1 MANRIIAPEPPNLP
15 LAPLQYDRP
24 YQDQHSNVLRLFFN
38 RLVSALQ
45 TLFGVRGGQYLNT
58 PYGAFQD
65 STDQADGALNVAYY
79 LRFNTTDFTNG
90 VALEPRT
97 ASVTASIGT
106 GGVAS
111 TTMTV
116 SAVTSG
122 ALYPS
127 MQITGTGVTAGTY
140 IVEQLTGTTGSTGT
154 YRVSTSQLVASTT
167 VTGTLASKIA
177 VTQPG
182 LYNFQFS
189 IQIINSTNDSQSFY
203 LWFRKNGTDIPNSA
217 SDFGIRPRKSTGDPS
232 RSIAAMNF
240 YVDMAANDYV
250 EMMWHASDPGVSI
263 ESFPAT
269 SAGASTPAIP
279 AVPSVILTVSFVSN
293 VL

>member
-1 MANRIIAPEPPNLP
+1 M
-15 LAPLQYDRP
+15 
-24 YQDQHSNVLRLFFN
+24 
-38 RLVSALQ
+38 
-45 TLFGVRGGQYLNT
+45 
-58 PYGAFQD
+58 
-65 STDQADGALNVAYY
+65 
-79 LRFNTTDFTNG
+79 
-90 VALEPRT
+90 
-97 ASVTASIGT
+97 
-106 GGVAS
+106 
-111 TTMTV
+111 
-116 SAVTSG
+116 
-122 ALYPS
+122 
-127 MQITGTGVTAGTY
+127 
-140 IVEQLTGTTGSTGT
+140 
-154 YRVSTSQLVASTT
+154 ASTT

-189 IQIINSTNDSQSFY
+189 VQIINNTNDSQSFY

-217 SDFGIRPRKSTGDPS
+217 SDFGIRPRKSTRDPS
-232 RSIAAMNF
+232 RAIAAMNF

-293 VL
+293 IL